1 MKKLIGL
8 GLIALVAT
16 VVIGA
21 DVESVNTR
29 QGFTTLYEVQEQLN
43 NLAGGGTLTNGVT
56 VEGGVTVSDGVLT
69 VSGAFEPAVVVVD
82 DTNAYTVLAA
92 NSGKVHFMP
101 DLTADSTFTLPDAAA
116 GLQYGFVY
124 MGGAGD
130 AQDWLIDTGADA
142 NYFVGGLCQLDADT
156 DSSVIQQIYSD
167 GDSNSKLTVYTPE
180 AGTSVRIWCQDGTTW
195 YVSGIVASDANTGLA
210 FGDQ

>member
-1 MKKLIGL
+1 MKKLLVIGL
-8 GLIALVAT
+8 AVCVA
-16 VVIGA
+16 GA
-21 DVESVNTR
+21 VLAADIEKVETK
-29 QGFTTLYEVQEQLN
+29 QGFITLYALRDAWNKLVDGDTLPS
-43 NLAGGGTLTNGVT
+43 GGTTGDFAV
-56 VEGGVTVSDGVLT
+56 GGELT
-69 VSGAFEPAVVVVD
+69 VSGAFEPAVVVVT

-92 NSGKVHFMP
+92 NSGKIHFMP

-116 GLQYGFVY
+116 GLQYEFVY

-130 AQDWLIDTGADA
+130 AHDWLIDTGADA

-156 DSSVIQQIYSD
+156 ASSVIQQIYSD

-195 YVSGIVASDANTGLA
+195 YVSGIVASDTDTGVA
-210 FGDQ
+210 FADQ